1 MAYKIKVW
9 CFLLFLLKLVSNLQN
24 CAHAAPQV
32 PCFFIFG
39 DSLADSGN
47 NNHLV
52 TTSKANYRPYGID
65 FPNGTTGRFT
75 NGRTTVDIIGE
86 LLGFDQFISPFVTA
100 RGRDIL
106 VGVNYASGAA
116 GIRDESGR
124 ELGDRISLNE
134 QLQNHAATFNRSIQ
148 LLGTEQAAT
157 NYLNKCLY
165 YVSLGTNDYINNYF
179 VPGNYETSRL
189 YTQDQY
195 AKVLID
201 QYSQQ
206 IKRLYLFGAR
216 KIALPGL
223 IPLGSI
229 PYASS
234 TLCLKNLSCVA
245 NINNAVLPFN
255 AGLFSLVQQ
264 LNQEL
269 NDARFIYLN
278 ISGMSSS
285 DPSVPGSR
293 VANVGCCPV
302 LGSACI
308 LDSTPCVNRTEYV
321 FWDAIHP
328 TESSNQFT
336 ARRSYSAFL
345 PSDAYPYDIS
355 HLATMQI

>member
-1 MAYKIKVW
+1 MADKIKVW
-9 CFLLFLLKLVSNLQN
+9 CFLLFLLMLVSNLQN

-47 NNHLV
+47 NNNLV
-52 TTSKANYRPYGID
+52 TAAKANYRPYGID

-75 NGRTTVDIIGE
+75 NGRTVVDIIGE
-86 LLGFDQFISPFVTA
+86 LLGFNQFIPPFATA

-116 GIRDESGR
+116 GIRDETGR
-124 ELGDRISLNE
+124 QLGDRISLNE

-148 LLGTEQAAT
+148 LLGTKQAAE

-165 YVSLGTNDYINNYF
+165 YVSLGSNDYLNNYF
-179 VPGNYETSRL
+179 MPSNYTTSRL
-189 YTQDQY
+189 YTPDQY

-206 IKRLYLFGAR
+206 IKLLYHLGAR

-223 IPLGSI
+223 GPMGSL

-234 TLCLKNLSCVA
+234 TLCPNNLSCVTD
-245 NINNAVLPFN
+245 INNAVLPFN
-255 AGLFSLVQQ
+255 AGLVSLVGQ
-264 LNQEL
+264 LNREL

-278 ISGMSSS
+278 STGILSSA
-285 DPSVPGSR
+285 DPSVLGFR
-293 VANVGCCPV
+293 VTNVGCCPARSD
-302 LGSACI
+302 GQCI
-308 LDSTPCVNRTEYV
+308 QDTCQNRTEYA
-321 FWDAIHP
+321 FWDEIHP
-328 TESSNQFT
+328 TEALNQFT
-336 ARRSYSAFL
+336 ARRSYNAIL
-345 PSDAYPYDIS
+345 PSDAYPTDIS
-355 HLATMQI
+355 HLIS

>member
-1 MAYKIKVW
+1 MADKIKVW

-47 NNHLV
+47 NNNLV
-52 TTSKANYRPYGID
+52 TAAKANYRPYGID

-75 NGRTTVDIIGE
+75 NGRTVVDMIGE
-86 LLGFDQFISPFVTA
+86 LLGFNQFIPPFATA
-100 RGRDIL
+100 RDRDIL

-124 ELGDRISLNE
+124 QLGDRISLNE

-148 LLGTEQAAT
+148 LLGTKQAAE

-165 YVSLGTNDYINNYF
+165 YVSLGSNDYLNNYF
-179 VPGNYETSRL
+179 MPSNYTTSRL
-189 YTQDQY
+189 YTPDQY

-206 IKRLYLFGAR
+206 IKLLYVLGAR

-223 IPLGSI
+223 GAIGSI
-229 PYASS
+229 PYSFS
-234 TLCLKNLSCVA
+234 TLCRNNLSCVT

-255 AGLFSLVQQ
+255 AGLVSLVDQ
-264 LNQEL
+264 LNREL

-278 ISGMSSS
+278 STGMSSG
-285 DPSVPGSR
+285 DPSVLGFR
-293 VANVGCCPV
+293 VTNVGCCPARSD
-302 LGSACI
+302 GQCI
-308 LDSTPCVNRTEYV
+308 QDSTPCQNRTEYV

-328 TESSNQFT
+328 TEALNQFT
-336 ARRSYSAFL
+336 ARRSYNAFL
-345 PSDAYPYDIS
+345 PSDAYPTDIS
-355 HLATMQI
+355 HLIS

>member
-1 MAYKIKVW
+1 MTDKIKVW

-47 NNHLV
+47 NNNLV
-52 TTSKANYRPYGID
+52 TDAKANYRPYGID

-86 LLGFDQFISPFVTA
+86 LLGFNQFIPPFATA

-106 VGVNYASGAA
+106 IGVNYASGSA
-116 GIRDESGR
+116 GIRDETGR
-124 ELGDRISLNE
+124 QLGDRISLNE

-148 LLGTEQAAT
+148 LLGTKQAAE

-165 YVSLGTNDYINNYF
+165 YVSLGRNDYLNNYF
-179 VPGNYETSRL
+179 MPSDYTTSRL
-189 YTQDQY
+189 YTTDQY

-206 IKRLYLFGAR
+206 IKLLYHLGAR
-216 KIALPGL
+216 KIALSGL
-223 IPLGSI
+223 GPTGSI
-229 PYASS
+229 PYSFS
-234 TLCLKNLSCVA
+234 TLCRNNLSCVT

-255 AGLFSLVQQ
+255 AGLVSLVDQ
-264 LNQEL
+264 LNREL

-278 ISGMSSS
+278 STGILSSG
-285 DPSVPGSR
+285 DPSVLGFR
-293 VANVGCCPV
+293 VTNVGCCPTRSD
-302 LGSACI
+302 GGCI
-308 LDSTPCVNRTEYV
+308 QDSTPCQNRTEYM

-328 TESSNQFT
+328 TEASNQFT
-336 ARRSYSAFL
+336 ARRSFNAFL
-345 PSDAYPYDIS
+345 PSDAYPTDIS
-355 HLATMQI
+355 HLIS